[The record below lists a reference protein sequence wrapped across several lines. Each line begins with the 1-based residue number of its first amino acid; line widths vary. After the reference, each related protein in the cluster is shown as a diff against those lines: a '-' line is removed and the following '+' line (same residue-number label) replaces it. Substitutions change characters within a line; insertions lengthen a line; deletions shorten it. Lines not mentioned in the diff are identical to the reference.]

1 MAKLVIEG
9 GQALKG
15 TIHLAGAKNSS
26 FKLMIASLLAQGETK
41 LNNISHISEVDN
53 VGQMITALGGRVK
66 PIAKRGLII
75 DTSGIKSWI
84 IPQKLGQ
91 VSRASS
97 LFLGPLLARFGK
109 AVVPLPGGD
118 AIGRR
123 PLDRHLDA
131 LTKLGAKIKTS
142 RNLLEASAA
151 KLAGI
156 TYSFAKASHTATE
169 NLLMAAVLAK
179 GKTVIATA
187 AREPE
192 VDDLINFL
200 NQMGGRIVRRGKN
213 IEITGVPELHPVEFN
228 VMPDRNQAVSYAVAA
243 LCTKG
248 EVTITNA
255 RPEHLAAFLNKLKQA
270 GAGTEV
276 SSSGIRFFYRQELKA
291 ADITTQPHPGFMT
304 DWQPLWTVLA
314 TQSTGTSKI
323 IEAVFTHRFQVV
335 PDLVKMG
342 AKINWFDPRP
352 KNPESFYNFNL
363 ADDEPQNHHGI
374 IVAGPA
380 RLRGG
385 EFAVKDIRNGATL
398 VIAGL
403 MASGRTVL
411 NQAELIDRGYEDF
424 AGQLSAL
431 GAKIERI
438 N

>member
-1 MAKLVIEG
+1 
-9 GQALKG
+9 
-15 TIHLAGAKNSS
+15 
-26 FKLMIASLLAQGETK
+26 
-41 LNNISHISEVDN
+41 
-53 VGQMITALGGRVK
+53 
-66 PIAKRGLII
+66 
-75 DTSGIKSWI
+75 
-84 IPQKLGQ
+84 
-91 VSRASS
+91 
-97 LFLGPLLARFGK
+97 
-109 AVVPLPGGD
+109 
-118 AIGRR
+118 
-123 PLDRHLDA
+123 
-131 LTKLGAKIKTS
+131 
-142 RNLLEASAA
+142 
-151 KLAGI
+151 
-156 TYSFAKASHTATE
+156 
-169 NLLMAAVLAK
+169 
-179 GKTVIATA
+179 
-187 AREPE
+187 
-192 VDDLINFL
+192 
-200 NQMGGRIVRRGKN
+200 
-213 IEITGVPELHPVEFN
+213 
-228 VMPDRNQAVSYAVAA
+228 
-243 LCTKG
+243 
-248 EVTITNA
+248 
-255 RPEHLAAFLNKLKQA
+255 
-270 GAGTEV
+270 
-276 SSSGIRFFYRQELKA
+276 
-291 ADITTQPHPGFMT
+291 MT